1 MPTWGRSRSAGHQTG
16 LAQGAAGQ
24 GDRGRWQQWARAG
37 ELPSLFEELMLRHYD
52 PHYERSQSNHF
63 EQWPRRQVLETDQ
76 LSDEA
81 IAGLAQQIIA
91 MQAR

>member
-1 MPTWGRSRSAGHQTG
+1 MNVSCR
-16 LAQGAAGQ
+16 
-24 GDRGRWQQWARAG
+24 DRTRLGEEGCHHRINVRAREG
-37 ELPSLFEELMLRHYD
+37 ELPALFEELMLRHYD

-63 EQWPRRQVLETDQ
+63 EQWPRRQILETDQ